1 MPYVRISTT
10 KELTLAE
17 KEDLYAKVAAIMS
30 ILPGKNFDNTM
41 IQIESGCFIR
51 KGGKS
56 ACLVMDVHL
65 LNASPEEAKK
75 EFCEEAMRLFEKE
88 LGIPN
93 ATQTVNI
100 TELPHWASHGV
111 YR

>member
-10 KELTLAE
+10 KKLGESE
-17 KEDLYAKVAAIMS
+17 KVSLYEKVGAIMP
-30 ILPGKNFDNTM
+30 ILPGKTYENTM
-41 IQIESGCFIR
+41 IHIDDGCFIR
-51 KGGKS
+51 KGGQPD
-56 ACLVMDVHL
+56 CLIMDVHL

-75 EFCEEAMRLFEKE
+75 EFCETAMRLFEKE
-88 LGIPN
+88 LGIPQK
-93 ATQTVNI
+93 TQTVNI